1 MSDIAFRNL
10 TSLAAPMDNTNPID
24 LIFGGMEKLGPGN
37 NADTLHVLSLLPR
50 QQFQLVVDAGCGTG
64 RQTLAL
70 ATELGTRV
78 HAVDSYEPFL
88 SNLAQRAKEHH
99 IEQLVQTHCMD
110 MKDIRQAF
118 QDIDLLWCE
127 GAAYNI
133 GFANAL
139 ASWLPALAADGFV
152 VVSELVWLKERAP
165 DTVKEYFRTG
175 YPEMQSLQHNRTAAE
190 RIGYKVLATHTL
202 PRSAW
207 VNGYYELL
215 SPRAKTLLDHANPAV
230 QAFAAETVREIEVFE
245 VSEDSYGY
253 VFYVLQCA

>member
-1 MSDIAFRNL
+1 
-10 TSLAAPMDNTNPID
+10 MDNTNPVD
-24 LIFGGMEKLGPGN
+24 LLFGGMEKLGPGS

-50 QQFQLVVDAGCGTG
+50 QQFHLVVDAGCGTG

-88 SNLAQRAKEHH
+88 SNLAQRAKEQH
-99 IEQLVQTHCMD
+99 IEQLVQGHCMD

-118 QDIDLLWCE
+118 HDIDLLWCE

-139 ASWLPALAADGFV
+139 ATWLPALAVNGFA
-152 VVSELVWLKERAP
+152 VVSELAWLKERAP
-165 DTVKEYFRTG
+165 DAVKEYFHTG
-175 YPEMQSLQHNRTAAE
+175 YPDMQSMQHNRTVAE

-215 SPRAKTLLDHANPAV
+215 ALRAKTLLGHEDPAV

-245 VSEDSYGY
+245 ISEDSYGY
-253 VFYVLQCA
+253 VFYALQRA